1 MATIAV
7 SPAHKQDFYR
17 LFAEWQKES
26 GATIQGMPPMSAAPD
41 GRDVLS
47 MVPESM
53 LAFLKKAHVPYEL
66 ISN

>member
-1 MATIAV
+1 
-7 SPAHKQDFYR
+7 
-17 LFAEWQKES
+17 
-26 GATIQGMPPMSAAPD
+26 MPQVSAAPD